1 MFSPLTFGFFIL
13 NGAAGQHAL
22 SAVFNHLKAS
32 MMKKISPLLLLFF
45 LLPCSALFGGKY
57 FDFSAPAKTAYQYA
71 LSLRLT
77 EARAAILEMKRS
89 EPDNLMAVYVENYV
103 DFVTVFAND
112 NEAEYRRLSKNM
124 DSRLDKLSR
133 GDRQSPYYLY
143 TQAEIRLQWAILRI
157 RFSDFLS
164 GASDVKQAYALLEQ
178 NQKKHPN
185 FIANKKSLGLLHAM
199 IGNIPDDYKWVV
211 RSLGGMSG
219 STEQGLREL
228 EEVMAYARQHEFV
241 FENEAVVTYTFLQL
255 YLNNRPEVAWET
267 IKNSKLNPKTNPLA
281 AFALATVAMRA
292 EQNDEAVR
300 ILQNFPA
307 GGGFHELNQR
317 HYMLGLA
324 KLRRLDKDANQPLEL
339 FLKQYKGTNGV
350 KECYQKLGWFSLIQD
365 NQNDYH
371 QYMKMVRE
379 KGADNS
385 EPDKAALQE
394 ANSADLPDARLV
406 KARLLFDGGYYQRAY
421 ELLRNASASY
431 GSNRKLSLEYTY
443 RIGRI
448 AHKMGK
454 SPEAIRY
461 YQQTLDNGAKEPWYF
476 ACNAALQ
483 IGLLHE
489 EKRDYS
495 NARNAF
501 QRCLSLNPKEYA
513 NSLHAQ
519 AKAGL
524 SRCSNK

>member
-1 MFSPLTFGFFIL
+1 MPIQTT
-13 NGAAGQHAL
+13 AL
-22 SAVFNHLKAS
+22 L
-32 MMKKISPLLLLFF
+32 PLLF
-45 LLPCSALFGGKY
+45 LCLQQHTLQAGKY
-57 FDFSAPAKTAYQYA
+57 FDFSATAKTAYQNA
-71 LSLRLT
+71 LCLRLN
-77 EARAAILEMKRS
+77 ESRALIDQMKRN
-89 EPDNLMAVYVENYV
+89 EPDNLMAVYVENYL
-103 DFVTVFAND
+103 DFVTIFAND
-112 NEAEYRRLSKNM
+112 NAAEYRRLSKNM
-124 DSRLDKLSR
+124 DSRLDKISR

-143 TQAEIRLQWAILRI
+143 TQAEIRLQWAILRL
-157 RFSDFLS
+157 RFSDFMS

-178 NQKKHPN
+178 NQKKHPD

-199 IGNIPDDYKWVV
+199 IGNVPDDYKWVV

-219 STEQGLREL
+219 TTEQGLLEL
-228 EEVMAYARQHEFV
+228 EEVLAYARQHAFI
-241 FENEAVVTYTFLQL
+241 FEDEAVVTYAFLQL
-255 YLNNRPEVAWET
+255 YLNNKPAIAWET

-281 AFALATVAMRA
+281 AYAQATIAMRA

-300 ILQNFPA
+300 MLQNFPSGSA
-307 GGGFHELNQR
+307 YLELKQR

-324 KLRRLDKDANQPLEL
+324 KLRRLDNDANQPLEL
-339 FLKQYKGTNGV
+339 FLKQYGGVNGV
-350 KECYQKLGWFSLIQD
+350 KECYQKLAWYSLLQG
-365 NQNDYH
+365 NQQAYYH
-371 QYMKMVRE
+371 NINMVRE

-394 ANSADLPDARLV
+394 ANSAEIPDTRLI

-421 ELLRNASASY
+421 DLLKNAGAEYSA
-431 GSNRKLSLEYTY
+431 NRKLSLEYTY

-448 AHKMGK
+448 SHKMGK
-454 SPEAIRY
+454 SPEAIRF
-461 YQQTLDNGAKEPWYF
+461 YQQTLDDGAKEPWYF

-495 NARNAF
+495 KARSAF
-501 QRCLSLNPKEYA
+501 QRCLGLHPKEYA

-524 SRCSNK
+524 SRCNNK